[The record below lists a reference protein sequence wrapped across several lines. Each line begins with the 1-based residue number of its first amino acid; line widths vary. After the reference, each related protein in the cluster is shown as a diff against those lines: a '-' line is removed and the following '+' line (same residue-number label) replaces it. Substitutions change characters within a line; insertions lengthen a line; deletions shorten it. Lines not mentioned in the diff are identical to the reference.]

1 MQSQLQALLF
11 DVDGTLA
18 DTEEVHRQAF
28 NAAFSEAG
36 LDWNWSQ
43 ERYHELLS
51 VTGGKE
57 RIRFYLDQHRPDFQL
72 PPDADEFIAGLHR
85 SKTEHYVSIL
95 TKGSTC
101 KWPAAGDCYN
111 HHAGKCQCL
120 V

>member
-36 LDWNWSQ
+36 LDWIWSH

-57 RIRFYLDQHRPDFQL
+57 RIRFYLDQDRPDFQL
-72 PPDADEFIAGLHR
+72 PPDADEFIAGLQWL
-85 SKTEHYVSIL
+85 SSLNYYYIL
-95 TKGSTC
+95 TRC
-101 KWPAAGDCYN
+101 
-111 HHAGKCQCL
+111 
-120 V
+120 